1 MTRQAPCRGVCG
13 PESGLGPARPGGAAW
28 QCHGACDS
36 EARHGWVTGQGLR
49 LGPELSA
56 TVRAT
61 VSHGL
66 PVSAQAAARR
76 ACPGPASRTATGRD
90 GPGRDRHGPLRPRPG
105 VPVTVTAGDSRAGPP
120 AAESRPES
128 DSVRPPLRH
137 RRGTVRPAR
146 PCLRA
151 RPGAGQ
157 GRGTEPPPECW
168 SVLATYRV
176 GPDLRLVRPEP
187 ADCLK
192 FERDRNLG
200 TVPRYLP
207 F

>member
-1 MTRQAPCRGVCG
+1 MGD
-13 PESGLGPARPGGAAW
+13 RPGPQAGAGVE
-28 QCHGACDS
+28 CHGAGHGESRSAS
-36 EARHGWVTGQGLR
+36 ECPSS
-49 LGPELSA
+49 GP
-56 TVRAT
+56 
-61 VSHGL
+61 
-66 PVSAQAAARR
+66 

-128 DSVRPPLRH
+128 DSVRPYRRWH
-137 RRGTVRPAR
+137 RRGTVRPAAR